1 MCRRVATPGDAP
13 AGSEGSDEGHTRR
26 GRRHEN
32 ARAACVVTADGAVS
46 VPRLS
51 RMVLFELSTAEAAC
65 FLILTHP
72 NVPKE
77 GIRRLFLG
85 RFSSGDGR
93 GLADD
98 SRHGDRRGAL
108 TPSHCALLA
117 RPPPRGLACCG
128 VSSGGGQHVASP
140 PRRVTAPRADRTAG
154 SAVAVG
160 ARHCRGHRGA
170 WWASWRKGRGRD
182 RQRDGHAGT
191 DMRTDRRGRRHR
203 AGAPGS
209 TLRVP

>member
-32 ARAACVVTADGAVS
+32 ARAACVVTVDGAVS

-72 NVPKE
+72 SVPKE

-85 RFSSGDGR
+85 RFSSGDGC

-140 PRRVTAPRADRTAG
+140 PRRVTHHVPTAPPALLLPWAPGTVAG
-154 SAVAVG
+154 TG
-160 ARHCRGHRGA
+160 EPGGRPG
-170 WWASWRKGRGRD
+170 GRGR
-182 RQRDGHAGT
+182 GGT
-191 DMRTDRRGRRHR
+191 DRGTDTQGQ
-203 AGAPGS
+203 
-209 TLRVP
+209 T

>member
-32 ARAACVVTADGAVS
+32 ARTACVVTADGAVS

-140 PRRVTAPRADRTAG
+140 PRRVTAPCADRTAG

-170 WWASWRKGRGRD
+170 
-182 RQRDGHAGT
+182 
-191 DMRTDRRGRRHR
+191 
-203 AGAPGS
+203 
-209 TLRVP
+209 